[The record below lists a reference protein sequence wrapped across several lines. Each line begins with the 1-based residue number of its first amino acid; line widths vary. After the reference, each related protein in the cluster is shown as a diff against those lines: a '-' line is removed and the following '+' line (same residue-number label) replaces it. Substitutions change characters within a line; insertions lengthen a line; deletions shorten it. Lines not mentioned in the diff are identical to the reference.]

1 MVLFTRCITVLTVLL
16 GLALMAVSAYAART
30 EVAVRLPAEVGIRAT
45 PSGPTTD
52 GAAPSAG
59 LSPTAMLGVPFTSTP
74 TPTPA
79 IIIRYPV
86 PAGALPVLGSSGGQR
101 NNLSAG
107 PRVWSVRSVE
117 PRPVNLLNLIV
128 GGLDIPPDQ
137 LAVMQQVSSQTDI
150 PWQILAGIAKVESN
164 FGRNMAT
171 SSAGAI
177 GYGQFLPEMW
187 EIFGNG
193 GDPYDFRDALPAMG
207 RYLLRA
213 GAPADIPGSL
223 YSYNHSWSYVDLVLS
238 YADAYGFQSL
248 ETGTGLIW
256 PAIGAIA
263 TYFQAGIHQGI
274 DIDQT
279 AQPGAPMRAAHDGVV
294 LFAGGDPCCSYG
306 YYVTVVSP
314 SGMVTLY
321 AHLEAIDVTSGQTVR
336 QGERL
341 GGAGCTGRCTG
352 VHLHFEVS
360 VDGVP
365 RDPLDY
371 LP

>member
-1 MVLFTRCITVLTVLL
+1 MVLFTRCVAVLTVLL
-16 GLALMAVSAYAART
+16 GLALMAVSAYAAKT
-30 EVAVRLPAEVGIRAT
+30 EVTVRVPAEPGLDAT
-45 PSGPTTD
+45 PSDTTTN
-52 GAAPSAG
+52 GAAARTGMSTGAMLEVTSTSA
-59 LSPTAMLGVPFTSTP
+59 PTATP
-74 TPTPA
+74 TVVV
-79 IIIRYPV
+79 RYPV
-86 PAGALPVLGSSGGQR
+86 PEGAAPVLRTSSQR
-101 NNLSAG
+101 DNLSAG

-117 PRPVNLLNLIV
+117 PRPVNLLNLIE

-137 LAVMQQVSSQTDI
+137 LAAMQQVSARTGI
-150 PWQILAGIAKVESN
+150 PWQIFAAIAKVESN

-193 GDPYDFRDALPAMG
+193 GDPYDFRDVLPAMG

-223 YSYNHSWSYVDLVLS
+223 YSYNHSWSYVELVLS
-238 YADAYGFQSL
+238 YADAYGYQKL
-248 ETGTGLIW
+248 ETSTGLIW
-256 PAIGAIA
+256 PVIGPIA
-263 TYFQAGIHQGI
+263 TYFQPGVHQGI

-279 AQPGAPMRAAHDGVV
+279 AQPGAPVRAAHDGVV

-306 YYVTVVSP
+306 YYVTLVGP
-314 SGMVTLY
+314 SGIVTLY
-321 AHLEAIDVTSGQTVR
+321 AHLDAFAVASGQTVR

-352 VHLHFEVS
+352 THLHFEVI

-365 RDPLDY
+365 RDPFDY

>member
-1 MVLFTRCITVLTVLL
+1 MVLFTRCVTVLTVLL

-30 EVAVRLPAEVGIRAT
+30 EIVGPIPAAPRLDAM
-45 PSGPTTD
+45 PSDPTTAGD
-52 GAAPSAG
+52 APSTG
-59 LSPTAMLGVPFTSTP
+59 VSPTAMLEVTSTSAP
-74 TPTPA
+74 APTPA
-79 IIIRYPV
+79 VIVRYPV
-86 PAGALPVLGSSGGQR
+86 PAGAAPVLRIGSHR
-101 NNLSAG
+101 DNLSAG
-107 PRVWSVRSVE
+107 PRVWSVPSVK
-117 PRPVNLLNLIV
+117 PRPVNLLNLIEA
-128 GGLDIPPDQ
+128 GLDIPPDQ
-137 LAVMQQVSSQTDI
+137 LAVMQQVGGRTGI
-150 PWQILAGIAKVESN
+150 PWQIFAAIAKVESN

-193 GDPYDFRDALPAMG
+193 GDPYDFRDVLPAMG

-238 YADAYGFQSL
+238 YADAYGYQRVESS
-248 ETGTGLIW
+248 TGLIW
-256 PAIGAIA
+256 PVIGAIA
-263 TYFQAGIHQGI
+263 TYFQPGVHEGI

-279 AQPGAPMRAAHDGVV
+279 AQPGAPVRAAHDGVV

-321 AHLEAIDVTSGQTVR
+321 AHLEAFAVTSGQTVR

-352 VHLHFEVS
+352 THLHFEVI

-365 RDPLDY
+365 RDPFDY
-371 LP
+371 LT

>member
-1 MVLFTRCITVLTVLL
+1 MVLFTRCVTVLTVLL

-30 EVAVRLPAEVGIRAT
+30 EGTLRIPAEAGLDAT
-45 PSGPTTD
+45 PSDTPTDEPAAGTGPPPTATL
-52 GAAPSAG
+52 AVPSA
-59 LSPTAMLGVPFTSTP
+59 SA
-74 TPTPA
+74 PTPA
-79 IIIRYPV
+79 PTVVIRYPV
-86 PAGALPVLGSSGGQR
+86 PAGAAPAFRTSSR
-101 NNLSAG
+101 DNLSAG
-107 PRVWSVRSVE
+107 PRIWSVPSVE
-117 PRPVNLLNLIV
+117 PRPVNLLNLIE

-137 LAVMQQVSSQTDI
+137 LAVMQQVSAGTGI
-150 PWQILAGIAKVESN
+150 PWQIFAAIAKVESN

-207 RYLLRA
+207 RYLVRA

-223 YSYNHSWSYVDLVLS
+223 YSYNHSWSYVELVLS
-238 YADAYGFQSL
+238 YADAYGYLRL
-248 ETGTGLIW
+248 ETSTGLIW
-256 PAIGAIA
+256 PAIGPIA
-263 TYFQAGIHQGI
+263 TYFQPGVHQGI

-306 YYVTVVSP
+306 YYVTLVGP
-314 SGMVTLY
+314 SGIVTLY
-321 AHLEAIDVTSGQTVR
+321 AHLEAFAVTSGQTVR
-336 QGERL
+336 QGETL
-341 GGAGCTGRCTG
+341 GGAGCTGHCTG
-352 VHLHFEVS
+352 THLHFEVI
-360 VDGVP
+360 VDGVHQ
-365 RDPLDY
+365 DPLDH